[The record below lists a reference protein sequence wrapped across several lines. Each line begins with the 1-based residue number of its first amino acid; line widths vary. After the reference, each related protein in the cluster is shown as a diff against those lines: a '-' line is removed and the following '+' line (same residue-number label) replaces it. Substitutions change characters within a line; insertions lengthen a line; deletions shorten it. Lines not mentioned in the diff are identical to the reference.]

1 MNQMLLSA
9 MFLQKALSYNPRE
22 RIFRPETQT
31 EQTLREF
38 VNWKNQK
45 NFAGKTLRER
55 NREFFLRLAHPKN
68 SLSLGERVGVRAKI
82 PRKNNFQRISSTKNS
97 NIPPDKGAK
106 GVTLIIAP
114 HPDDEILG
122 TANLIKEKLKSR
134 NSMTSRE
141 ERVVEGINPAFKNLQ
156 ISREKIKIIYL
167 TNGDAMGDVSPER
180 AQIYGKHRLWESQ
193 QAARQLGLKRSDLY
207 FLGFPDAY
215 SDKLPE
221 QGSIQSRFTKRDK
234 TYRTSYFPNLKYSR
248 DSLRKALKRLID
260 KIQPDEIYFP
270 STDDNNVDH
279 AIVSEILPKNL
290 VYPGRN
296 KDGNSKVKKFT
307 YTIHRTDCENEIC
320 ECDQPVDL
328 QKLKLIKIFQSQRF
342 TPHHEEFLDQFACQ
356 KEVFEEVK

>member
-22 RIFRPETQT
+22 RIFRPEIQT
-31 EQTLREF
+31 EQTLQDF
-38 VNWKNQK
+38 ANWKNQK

-55 NREFFLRLAHPKN
+55 NREFFLHLAHPKN
-68 SLSLGERVGVRAKI
+68 KTRLNSPLTKGARG
-82 PRKNNFQRISSTKNS
+82 ISKQKTDKF
-97 NIPPDKGAK
+97 PPDKRAK

-134 NSMTSRE
+134 
-141 ERVVEGINPAFKNLQ
+141 
-156 ISREKIKIIYL
+156 EKIKIIYL
-167 TNGDAMGDVSPER
+167 TNGDAMGDVSPTR
-180 AQIYGKHRLWESQ
+180 AQSYGQHRLQESL
-193 QAARQLGLKRSDLY
+193 QATRRLGLKRSDLY

-221 QGSIQSRFTKRDK
+221 QGSIQSRFTKRNK

-260 KIQPDEIYFP
+260 HLQPDEIYFP

-279 AIVSEILPKNL
+279 VVVSEILPENL
-290 VYPGRN
+290 VYPEQSRGT
-296 KDGNSKVKKFT
+296 KKFT

-328 QKLKLIKIFQSQRF
+328 QKLKLIKVFQSQRF
-342 TPHHEEFLDQFACQ
+342 TPHHEKFLDKFACQ
-356 KEVFEEVK
+356 KEVFEEVE